1 MIIEPLS
8 EAHLAETIHLVHRV
22 FPREASMSDPPGNAL
37 KASLHVD
44 EYQELLRERGI
55 RKLAYYTA
63 LDETT
68 NQVLGVIGQ
77 YEQEGDPPDLV
88 WVGWFCVDPA
98 CRGQKVGES
107 LLRWNM
113 QHAKAQGYTLMKLYT
128 SDLPNEQAAQGLYQ
142 KLGFE
147 VEHVQAVEGTGY
159 HLLFRER
166 PL

>member
-8 EAHLAETIHLVHRV
+8 EAHLAETIHLVHQV
-22 FPREASMSDPPGNAL
+22 FPHEASTSNPPGNAL
-37 KASLHVD
+37 KASLHVN
-44 EYQELLRERGI
+44 ECQELLKERGI
-55 RKLAYYTA
+55 RKLAYYMA

-68 NQVLGVIGQ
+68 NHVLGVIGQ
-77 YEQEGDPPDLV
+77 YELDGDLPDLV
-88 WVGWFCVDPA
+88 WVGWFCVDPV

-113 QHAKAQGYTLMKLYT
+113 QHAKAHGYTLMKLYT
-128 SDLPNEQAAQGLYQ
+128 SDLPSEQAAQGLYQ

-147 VEHVQAVEGTGY
+147 VKQVQVVEGTGY

-166 PL
+166 SL